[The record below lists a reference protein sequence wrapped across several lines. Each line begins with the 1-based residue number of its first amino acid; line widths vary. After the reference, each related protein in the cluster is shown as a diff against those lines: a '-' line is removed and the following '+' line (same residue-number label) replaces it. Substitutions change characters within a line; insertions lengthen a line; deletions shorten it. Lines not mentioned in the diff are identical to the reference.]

1 MALPSKLIYNNL
13 MWDKRIFRGNTYS
26 AIVISKKND
35 ANFDAQPNP
44 NRTQKPPQETT
55 NAFDNNKRANIE
67 IFTDEFVESLTDKPP
82 RYEYGSQTLPLPENK
97 VIRHRMEPK
106 TGLDMYSFAHAA
118 KRRFGT
124 TSCSTSTTRWSPC

>member
-1 MALPSKLIYNNL
+1 VALPSKLIYNNL

-44 NRTQKPPQETT
+44 NRTLKPPQETT
-55 NAFDNNKRANIE
+55 NAFDTNKRANIE

-106 TGLDMYSFAHAA
+106 TGLDTYSPPHAA
-118 KRRFGT
+118 KLRFGT
-124 TSCSTSTTRWSPC
+124 TNCSTSTTR